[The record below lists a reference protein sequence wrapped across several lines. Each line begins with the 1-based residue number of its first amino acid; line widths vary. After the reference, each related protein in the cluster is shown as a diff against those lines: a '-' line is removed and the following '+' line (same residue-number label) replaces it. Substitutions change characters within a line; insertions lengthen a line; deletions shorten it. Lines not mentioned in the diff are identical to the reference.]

1 MSDFFSKLNDEDF
14 FSDKLQHIYFN
25 SKVTDENIDI
35 LIEEIR
41 EANKI
46 ITVNDII
53 YKPKPI
59 LLHISSYGGNLI
71 AGIRLLS
78 IFQLS
83 KVPIATIIDNYS
95 CSAAT
100 FLSINSPYRIM
111 NKYGFCL
118 IHEYTLSGYI
128 NKKRQQLLNSLEQ
141 SDTYFNTIIE
151 MYKKKTKLT
160 QKELVEILQHNL
172 ILDYK
177 TCLEKGIV
185 DRVIEIIP
193 TKKNK
198 KILTEKVDIKELLT
212 KTDYNNLIISCKNN
226 IKKIDKIVFNSNL
239 QPVIVYPKHYQC
251 DKIKNDDDDDD
262 IKDDIQESTNNK
274 NKQKSPINDDSNLL
288 QYNIFYTL
296 NLIPRIQSIKT
307 KCYGIIDGPI
317 SIDDLLP
324 LLYCDKIYMF
334 EYSYIVCN
342 LLYFYNSWSILL
354 DDNVKNTN
362 LLFNL
367 IKNILKEKTKMSL
380 TDINNI
386 NSKFV
391 ILNAEQ
397 AKKMGICHEIIKS

>member
-1 MSDFFSKLNDEDF
+1 MADFFDKLNDEDF
-14 FSDKLQHIYFN
+14 YSDKLQHIYFN
-25 SKVTDENIDI
+25 STVSDENIDK
-35 LIEEIR
+35 LIEELR
-41 EANKI
+41 NANK
-46 ITVNDII
+46 TYEEKGII

-59 LLHISSYGGNLI
+59 LLHISSFGGNLV

-83 KVPIATIIDNYS
+83 SVPIATIIDNYS

-100 FLSINSPYRIM
+100 FLSINSPYRVM

-118 IHEYTLSGYI
+118 IHEYTISGYI
-128 NKKRQQLLNSLEQ
+128 SKKRQQLMNSIEQ
-141 SDTYFNTIIE
+141 TDTYFNTIIE
-151 MYKKKTKLT
+151 MYKKKTKLS
-160 QKELVEILQHNL
+160 QKEIVDILQHNL
-172 ILDYK
+172 LLDYK
-177 TCLEKGIV
+177 ECLIKGIV
-185 DRVIEIIP
+185 DRVINFP
-193 TKKNK
+193 SKKTNK
-198 KILTEKVDIKELLT
+198 KTEKPVNIKELLT
-212 KTDYNNLIISCKNN
+212 KTDFNNLIISCKND
-226 IKKIDKIVFNSNL
+226 IKKIDKIVFNSGL
-239 QPVIVYPKHYQC
+239 QPVIVYPKHYEC
-251 DKIKNDDDDDD
+251 EKISVNDNDENKKIK
-262 IKDDIQESTNNK
+262 S
-274 NKQKSPINDDSNLL
+274 KSDSYTDDSNLL
-288 QYNIFYTL
+288 QFNIFYTL

-307 KCYGIIDGPI
+307 KSYGIIDGPI

-362 LLFNL
+362 LLFGI
-367 IKNILKEKTKMSL
+367 IKNILKEKTKMSE
-380 TDINNI
+380 TDIKNI

>member
-1 MSDFFSKLNDEDF
+1 MADFFDKLNDEDF
-14 FSDKLQHIYFN
+14 YSDKLQHIYFN
-25 SKVTDENIDI
+25 STVSDENIDK
-35 LIEEIR
+35 LIEELR
-41 EANKI
+41 NANK
-46 ITVNDII
+46 TYEEKGII

-59 LLHISSYGGNLI
+59 LLHISSFGGNLV

-83 KVPIATIIDNYS
+83 SVPIATIIDNYS

-100 FLSINSPYRIM
+100 FLSINSPYRVM

-118 IHEYTLSGYI
+118 IHEYTISGYI
-128 NKKRQQLLNSLEQ
+128 SKKRQQLMNSIEQ
-141 SDTYFNTIIE
+141 TDTYFNTIIE
-151 MYKKKTKLT
+151 MYKKKTKLS
-160 QKELVEILQHNL
+160 QKEIIDILQHNL
-172 ILDYK
+172 LLDYND
-177 TCLEKGIV
+177 CLKKGIV
-185 DRVIEIIP
+185 DRVISFP
-193 TKKNK
+193 SKKTNK
-198 KILTEKVDIKELLT
+198 KTEKTQIDIKELLT
-212 KTDYNNLIISCKNN
+212 KTDYNNLIISCKND
-226 IKKIDKIVFNSNL
+226 IKKIDKIVFNNGL
-239 QPVIVYPKHYQC
+239 QPVIVYPKHYEC
-251 DKIKNDDDDDD
+251 EKISVNDNDGNHGNDSVNKDKTKTISGNFTDD
-262 IKDDIQESTNNK
+262 T
-274 NKQKSPINDDSNLL
+274 NLL
-288 QYNIFYTL
+288 QFNIFYTL

-307 KCYGIIDGPI
+307 KSYGIIDGPI

-362 LLFNL
+362 LLFGI
-367 IKNILKEKTKMSL
+367 IKSILKEKTKMSE

>member
-1 MSDFFSKLNDEDF
+1 MADFFDKLNDEDF

-25 SKVTDENIDI
+25 SVVSDENIDK
-35 LIEEIR
+35 LIDELR
-41 EANKI
+41 DANK
-46 ITVNDII
+46 TYELNGII

-59 LLHISSYGGNLI
+59 LLHISSFGGNLV

-83 KVPIATIIDNYS
+83 SVPIATIIDNYS

-100 FLSINSPYRIM
+100 FLSINSPYRVM

-118 IHEYTLSGYI
+118 IHEYSISGYI
-128 NKKRQQLLNSLEQ
+128 SKKRQQLMNSIEQ
-141 SDTYFNTIIE
+141 TDTYFNTIIE
-151 MYKKKTKLT
+151 MYKKKTKLS
-160 QKELVEILQHNL
+160 QKEIVDILQHNL
-172 ILDYK
+172 LLDYK
-177 TCLEKGIV
+177 ECLIKGIV
-185 DRVIEIIP
+185 DRVINFP
-193 TKKNK
+193 SKKTNK
-198 KILTEKVDIKELLT
+198 KTEKPVNIKELLT
-212 KTDYNNLIISCKNN
+212 KTDFNNLIISCKND
-226 IKKIDKIVFNSNL
+226 IKKIDKIVFNSGL
-239 QPVIVYPKHYQC
+239 QPVIVYPKHYEC
-251 DKIKNDDDDDD
+251 EKISVNDNDENKKIK
-262 IKDDIQESTNNK
+262 S
-274 NKQKSPINDDSNLL
+274 KSDSYTDDSNLL
-288 QYNIFYTL
+288 QFNIFYTL

-307 KCYGIIDGPI
+307 KSYGIIDGPI

-362 LLFNL
+362 LLFGI
-367 IKNILKEKTKMSL
+367 IKNILKEKTKMSE
-380 TDINNI
+380 TDIKNI